1 MINKISQ
8 EIIEEIIKKHLFEYD
23 SNRYDLTNENV
34 EDIASDIIIHYEK
47 IIHEIDLDHT
57 AKLSAFATAIEE
69 HHENELNKYRDE
81 LVEEENG
88 H

>member
-1 MINKISQ
+1 MSKRYVKLPIST
-8 EIIEEIIKKHLFEYD
+8 EID
-23 SNRYDLTNENV
+23 CDLV
-34 EDIASDIIIHYEK
+34 KK